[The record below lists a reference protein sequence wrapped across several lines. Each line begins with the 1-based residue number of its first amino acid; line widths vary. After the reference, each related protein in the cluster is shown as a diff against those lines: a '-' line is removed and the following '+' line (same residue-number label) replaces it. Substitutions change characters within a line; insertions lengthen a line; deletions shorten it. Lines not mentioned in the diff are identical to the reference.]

1 MVLYDPDVKL
11 LCRMKRAQGE
21 LEDYVLLSEGS
32 ARPCPGFYAAD
43 VDRAL
48 QSSRKPLRLRLSPA
62 FLDAS
67 LSRMLS
73 LGLLERPSSAP
84 VYRVTYEGWFA
95 QRVRVREVLRLIVT
109 HVLFPS
115 LVAFLTTLFTLWLAG

>member
-1 MVLYDPDVKL
+1 MELYGPDVKL
-11 LCRMKRAQGE
+11 LCRLKRAQ
-21 LEDYVLLSEGS
+21 EDLNAFVLLSEGS
-32 ARPCPGFYAAD
+32 VRPCPGFYASD

-48 QSSRKPLRLRLSPA
+48 QSSRKPLRLRIPPA

-67 LSRMLS
+67 LSRLLG
-73 LGLLERPSSAP
+73 LGLLEKPSSGP
-84 VYRVTYEGWFA
+84 VYRVTYDGWFA
-95 QRVRVREVLRLIVT
+95 RRVRVREILRLIVT

>member
-1 MVLYDPDVKL
+1 MVLYDPDIRL
-11 LCRMKRAQGE
+11 LCRLKRVQEE
-21 LEDYVLLSEGS
+21 LNAFVLLDGDGV
-32 ARPCPGFYAAD
+32 RPCPGFYASD

-48 QSSRKPLRLRLSPA
+48 QSSRKPLRLRIPPA

-67 LSRMLS
+67 LSRLLS
-73 LGLLERPSSAP
+73 LGLLEKPSSGP
-84 VYRVTYEGWFA
+84 VFRVTYDGWFA
-95 QRVRVREVLRLIVT
+95 RQVRAREVLGLIVT